1 MNDSFGDSITN
12 YVDTDEQAEVCDRTT
27 GRDYLPMNV
36 FVDPKTIEARF
47 QHSSFNA
54 D

>member
-1 MNDSFGDSITN
+1 MNDSFGDSITS
-12 YVDTDEQAEVCDRTT
+12 YVDTDEEKEICDRTT

-36 FVDPKTIEARF
+36 FVDPITIEARF
-47 QHSSFNA
+47 QHSPVHV